1 MNTTTMRTMIA
12 AAALVVAAGSA
23 SAQSYKAEVPM
34 AFRVGNKTMAPGSY
48 DLRLAKGAA
57 GQILVI
63 YNQSDHNA
71 AALFGAV
78 GDPAKASRDATVTFE
93 CTDGTCS
100 LRKLSDGWSTVS
112 YQFPAQKAPGTL
124 SARRTEFVTLTMIKS
139 H

>member
-1 MNTTTMRTMIA
+1 MNTTTMKMMIA

-34 AFRVGNKTMAPGSY
+34 AFHVGNKTMAPGSY
-48 DLRLAKGAA
+48 DLRFAKGTA

-71 AALFGAV
+71 AALVAAV
-78 GDPAKASRDATVTFE
+78 TDPPKASRDATVTFE
-93 CTDGTCS
+93 CTDGACS
-100 LRKLSDGWSTVS
+100 LRKLSDASGAVA
-112 YQFPAQKAPGTL
+112 YEFPAQKAPGTL
-124 SARRTEFVTLTMIKS
+124 TAHRTEFVTLSMIKA

>member
-1 MNTTTMRTMIA
+1 
-12 AAALVVAAGSA
+12 
-23 SAQSYKAEVPM
+23 M

-57 GQILVI
+57 SQILVI
-63 YNQSDHNA
+63 YNQTDNSA
-71 AALFGAV
+71 AALVAAV
-78 GDPAKASRDATVTFE
+78 GDPSKASRATVTFE

-100 LRKLSDGWSTVS
+100 LRKLSDGSGAVA

-124 SARRTEFVTLTMIKS
+124 SAHRTELVTLTMIKS

>member
-48 DLRLAKGAA
+48 DLRIAKGVG

-63 YNQSDHNA
+63 YNQTDNSA
-71 AALFGAV
+71 AALVDAF

-100 LRKLSDGWSTVS
+100 LRKLSDGSGTVA

-124 SARRTEFVTLTMIKS
+124 TAHRTELVTLTMIKS